1 MIDIEIL
8 FYLSSYTLT
17 GKDSKLNNLMEEQ
30 IKVLLVDDHQ
40 MMRDGLR
47 NTINKQEDMKVS
59 GEASNGKEA
68 IQFVNENPPD
78 AIVMDVDMPDMIGIE
93 ATHKIMSIIPEAIV
107 IGLTLHDSPKLREN
121 MLRVGA
127 SAYIT
132 KNEAVETL
140 CSTIREKAMNVV

>member
-1 MIDIEIL
+1 M
-8 FYLSSYTLT
+8 
-17 GKDSKLNNLMEEQ
+17 GEQ
-30 IKVLLVDDHQ
+30 KEIKVLLVDDHQ

-47 NTINKQEDMKVS
+47 HIINKQQDMKVI
-59 GEASNGKEA
+59 GEASNGQKA
-68 IQFVNENPPD
+68 IQFVQENQPD
-78 AIVMDVDMPDMIGIE
+78 AIIMDVDMPSMIGIE
-93 ATHKIMSIIPEAIV
+93 ATHKIMSISPQAIV

-132 KNEAVETL
+132 KNEAVEKL